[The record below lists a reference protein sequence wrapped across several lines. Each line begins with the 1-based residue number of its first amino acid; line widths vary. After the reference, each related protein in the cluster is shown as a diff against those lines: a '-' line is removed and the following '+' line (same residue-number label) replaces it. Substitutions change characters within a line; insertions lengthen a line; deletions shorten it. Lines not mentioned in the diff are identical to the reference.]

1 MVSPQG
7 IQVLCSP
14 LIPLELRGGHPSTLI
29 LDLVFLPLR
38 PGFSVPKR
46 PKSSSSPWFSLQWR
60 DPAQMLCFRSNLR
73 SARSPIWK
81 PGSASALSPQHVVI
95 QAGSPWFPPLTTRI
109 SG

>member
-46 PKSSSSPWFSLQWR
+46 P
-60 DPAQMLCFRSNLR
+60 
-73 SARSPIWK
+73 
-81 PGSASALSPQHVVI
+81 
-95 QAGSPWFPPLTTRI
+95 
-109 SG
+109 

>member
-14 LIPLELRGGHPSTLI
+14 LIPLELQGGHPSTLI

-46 PKSSSSPWFSLQWR
+46 P
-60 DPAQMLCFRSNLR
+60 
-73 SARSPIWK
+73 
-81 PGSASALSPQHVVI
+81 
-95 QAGSPWFPPLTTRI
+95 
-109 SG
+109 